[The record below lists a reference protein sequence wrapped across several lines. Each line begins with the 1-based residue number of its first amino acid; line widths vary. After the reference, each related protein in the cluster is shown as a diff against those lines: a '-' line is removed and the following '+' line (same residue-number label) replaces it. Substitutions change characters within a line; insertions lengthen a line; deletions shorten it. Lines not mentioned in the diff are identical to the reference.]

1 MTALAA
7 DIGRSV
13 AANLGGSAG
22 GATATCVWRE
32 ADPAKFNLLTLAE
45 SCEATRLRRL
55 GRGLQQAGFGV
66 TLELA
71 GDAAAL
77 AGSDPAALA
86 GALEG
91 SVGIASSLSTTGQVN
106 GIASGAVVVV
116 SDATPT
122 TGPTA
127 APTAALVR
135 VRVPVPVPVNVP
147 VPVLVHVP
155 VPVPVP
161 SIAAPTAAPTGLSL
175 VISLRACFILRE
187 NSDRIE
193 CLLSFFWKLLSFSNL
208 DRW

>member
-1 MTALAA
+1 MTTLAVDLSGFDALDPASAAALTEPTADLSALIPAAAAEVSALAA

-32 ADPAKFNLLTLAE
+32 ADPAKVNLLTLAE

-55 GRGLQQAGFGV
+55 GRRLQQAGFGV

-91 SVGIASSLSTTGQVN
+91 
-106 GIASGAVVVV
+106 
-116 SDATPT
+116 
-122 TGPTA
+122 
-127 APTAALVR
+127 
-135 VRVPVPVPVNVP
+135 PVAIR
-147 VPVLVHVP
+147 LQ
-155 VPVPVP
+155 
-161 SIAAPTAAPTGLSL
+161 SELK
-175 VISLRACFILRE
+175 E
-187 NSDRIE
+187 
-193 CLLSFFWKLLSFSNL
+193 
-208 DRW
+208 